1 MATAVEEEAAEDAP
15 EAEEEADAD
24 AEADAE
30 ADAAAA
36 AAAAAE
42 EEEVIEA
49 TKSGSI
55 LNKRYSTTP
64 SADECVRARFLRIS
78 KLPR

>member
-49 TKSGSI
+49 TKSGTI
-55 LNKRYSTTP
+55 YVQHRRPMNVFGRGHL
-64 SADECVRARFLRIS
+64 
-78 KLPR
+78 